1 MNSGIFEKFR
11 FYMLGI
17 TFFVLAMMPAPRLHA
32 QLTCGLQTAKFTSYL
47 GDVTRP
53 GYGGYLGFKVQS
65 RERFALNYQAS
76 FLRVPGKYESFPLD
90 NGIETGFLNEVD
102 LVYQNDLRLNLTN
115 FSLDAVLTFFRK
127 ERLSFDSDFG
137 LGIGIF
143 TFRGTQTKPYQNY
156 ESSSTADR
164 DVSLNFALGIGSEY
178 LWTDGIALRAQLS
191 MLFSAQQYY
200 DGPVSKFGFSIGI
213 VRNLDY

>member
-1 MNSGIFEKFR
+1 MNSEIFVKYRFR
-11 FYMLGI
+11 ILCSMIFLLTMVSASIAHG
-17 TFFVLAMMPAPRLHA
+17 
-32 QLTCGLQTAKFTSYL
+32 QLTCGLQTGKFVSYL
-47 GDVTRP
+47 GEVTTP
-53 GYGGYLGFKVQS
+53 GYGCYMGFKAQP
-65 RERFALNYQAS
+65 RENFALNYQTS
-76 FLRVPGKYESFPLD
+76 FLRVPGQYESFPLD
-90 NGIETGFLNEVD
+90 NGIETGYLNEVD

-156 ESSSTADR
+156 ESSSSADR
-164 DVSLNFALGIGSEY
+164 DVLLNFALGIGSEY
-178 LWTDGIALRAQLS
+178 IWTDGIAFRAQLS

-200 DGPVSKFGFSIGI
+200 AGPVSKFGFSVGI
-213 VRNLDY
+213 VRNLNY